1 VVARINSGKNISKA
15 LNYND
20 KKVQAGEAEILHAHN
35 FLKDAHDMNFYDKIK
50 TFEKLTSLNEKTE
63 TNTLHVSLNFDPS
76 EKIDN
81 DKMIAIAES
90 YMKQIGFGDQPYLVY
105 RHYDAS
111 HPHIHIVTTNIKND
125 GNRISMHNMGRNQ
138 SEAARKQ
145 IEKDFDLV
153 KAESKKQADNLKFS
167 PVSAEK
173 INPGKRSTKATI
185 SNVLVVVIS
194 QYKYASLAELNAIL
208 KQYNV
213 RADRCGDSSETYKY
227 NGLLFNVLDENGNK
241 IGTPIKASRF
251 YMKPTLKNLEKKF
264 EENEKLKE
272 PFARSLRNA
281 IDNSLITHIHRGLEQ
296 LINDLK
302 NKGINTVLRQNKDG
316 IIYGITFVDNNTKC
330 VFNGSDL
337 GKGYSAKAILEKTK
351 IPVFKTT
358 PPLADEKKETVP
370 LEISLPGSSAIH
382 PHHAGKNLLDI
393 ITDSSANN
401 ESVPY
406 ALKKKKRKRKK
417 RNFKI

>member
-1 VVARINSGKNISKA
+1 VVARINTGKSISKA
-15 LNYND
+15 LNYNE
-20 KKVQAGEAEILHAHN
+20 KKVQFGEAEILHARN

-50 TFEKLTSLNEKTE
+50 SFEKLTSLNEKTE

-81 DKMIAIAES
+81 DKMIAIAEN

-105 RHYDAS
+105 RHYDTG
-111 HPHIHIVTTNIKND
+111 HPHIHIVSTNIKND
-125 GNRISMHNMGRNQ
+125 GSRISMHNMGRNQ
-138 SEAARKQ
+138 SEVARKQ

-153 KAESKKQADNLKFS
+153 KAESKKQTDDLKFS
-167 PVSAEK
+167 PVNAEK
-173 INPGKRSTKATI
+173 INSGKRSTKAAI
-185 SNVLVVVIS
+185 SNVLAAVIN
-194 QYKYASLAELNAIL
+194 QYKYASLPELNAIL

-213 RADRCGDSSETYKY
+213 RADRCGEGSETYKH
-227 NGLLFNVLDENGNK
+227 NGLLFNVLDKNGNK

-264 EENEKLKE
+264 EVNEKLKE
-272 PFARSLRNA
+272 PYTKSLRGA
-281 IDNSLITHIHRGLEQ
+281 IDSSLLKYPHHGLEQ

-302 NKGINTVLRQNKDG
+302 SKGINTVLRQNKDG

-351 IPVFKTT
+351 LPVLKTT
-358 PPLADEKKETVP
+358 PPLADEKKDSMP
-370 LEISLPGSSAIH
+370 LEISLHGSSAAYLKH
-382 PHHAGKNLLDI
+382 SEKKLLEI
-393 ITDSSANN
+393 ITDTSMNH
-401 ESVPY
+401 ESIPY

-417 RNFKI
+417 RNIKI